1 MKLVIG
7 CDHGGFELKQ
17 EIIKHLSSRADLEI
31 VDKGCD
37 STASVDYPVYAKAVA
52 EAVAA
57 KEIETSAGGGAVVV
71 KATGDK
77 VIKEIIIKKDV
88 VDPDD
93 VEMLQDLV
101 LTAVNEALKKADSMM
116 EQEMGSF
123 NIPGLF

>member
-1 MKLVIG
+1 MGNKY
-7 CDHGGFELKQ
+7 GGFPGGGMGNMQNILKQ
-17 EIIKHLSSRADLEI
+17 AQKMQADMQKKQE
-31 VDKGCD
+31 V
-37 STASVDYPVYAKAVA
+37 
-52 EAVAA
+52 VAA

-77 VIKEIIIKKDV
+77 VIKEIKIQRDV

-101 LTAVNEALKKADSMM
+101 LTAVNEALKQADTLM

-123 NIPGLF
+123 SMPGLF